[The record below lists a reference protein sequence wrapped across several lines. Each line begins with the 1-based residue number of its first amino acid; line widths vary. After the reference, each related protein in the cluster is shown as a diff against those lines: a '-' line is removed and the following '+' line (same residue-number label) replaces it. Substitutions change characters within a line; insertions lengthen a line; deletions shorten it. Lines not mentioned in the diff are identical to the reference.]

1 MYKVIFHY
9 GFDFHFP
16 ALEHLFMYLVAI
28 SMSSLEKCVFRD
40 SFNLKLFGFFAV
52 ELYELFK
59 IYFGC

>member
-52 ELYELFK
+52 ELYEFFK